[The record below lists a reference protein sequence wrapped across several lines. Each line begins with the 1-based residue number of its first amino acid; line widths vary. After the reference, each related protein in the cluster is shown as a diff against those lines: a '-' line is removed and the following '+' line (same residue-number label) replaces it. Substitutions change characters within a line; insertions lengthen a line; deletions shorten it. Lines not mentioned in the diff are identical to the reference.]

1 MSDTPVRRTPWA
13 TRHHHLGSEVRVR
26 TYPAAGPSRGI
37 ILAVHGFRG
46 DHHGL
51 DLLVRHLPGY
61 TVVVPDL
68 PGFGDSTA
76 FTGSVHDAA
85 AYAGTIEVLRTDL
98 GLPASTI
105 LLGHSFGSIVAA
117 LHAAAHPGAFSLLVL
132 VNPICEPAL
141 EGRQAL
147 FSRLAAGY
155 YAAGRML
162 PEPLGLAVLRSRL
175 VVDVMSAMMGTS
187 GDPATQAYVV
197 DQHRRY
203 FSRFANR
210 SSLQEAFASS
220 IRDTVRHVAPEIAMP
235 TLLVVGELDDLGS
248 VPGQYAL
255 ASEFAHA
262 RIEVIAGVGHL
273 IHYERPAEAAR
284 FIEAFLVDQETTP
297 LE

>member
-1 MSDTPVRRTPWA
+1 MSESPARRVPFT
-13 TRHHHLGSEVRVR
+13 TRHHHLGSEMVVR
-26 TYPAAGPSRGI
+26 TYPASGPSHGI
-37 ILAVHGFRG
+37 ILAIHGFRG

-76 FTGSVHDAA
+76 FTASVHDAA
-85 AYAGTIEVLRTDL
+85 TYAGVIEVLRADL
-98 GLPASTI
+98 GLPESTT

-117 LHAAAHPGAFSLLVL
+117 FHAAAYPGAFARLVL

-210 SSLQEAFASS
+210 SSLQESFASS
-220 IRDTVRHVAPEIAMP
+220 IRDTVRDVAPEITAP

-255 ASEFAHA
+255 AAAFPQA
-262 RIEVIAGVGHL
+262 RIEIIAGVGHL
-273 IHYERPAEAAR
+273 IHYERPAEAAH
-284 FIEAFLVDQETTP
+284 FIELFLVD
-297 LE
+297 

>member
-1 MSDTPVRRTPWA
+1 MSDTPA
-13 TRHHHLGSEVRVR
+13 TRTAWTTSHDHLGSRIRVR
-26 TYPAAGPSRGI
+26 TYPSCGPSQGI
-37 ILAVHGFRG
+37 ILAIHGFRG

-68 PGFGDSTA
+68 PGFGESTA
-76 FTGSVHDAA
+76 FTGSLHDAA
-85 AYAGTIEVLRTDL
+85 AYAEVIEVLRTDL
-98 GLPASTI
+98 GLPASTT
-105 LLGHSFGSIVAA
+105 LLGHSFGSIAA
-117 LHAAAHPGAFSLLVL
+117 SLHAAGHPGAFARLVL

-162 PEPLGLAVLRSRL
+162 PERPGLAVLRSRL
-175 VVDVMSAMMGTS
+175 VVDVMSAMMTTS
-187 GDPATQAYVV
+187 RDEPTRAYIV

-203 FSRFANR
+203 FSRFASR
-210 SSLQEAFASS
+210 RSLQEAFASS
-220 IRDTVRHVAPEIAMP
+220 IRDTVRDSAAAIPVP

-255 ASEFAHA
+255 AAGFPDA

-273 IHYERPAEAAR
+273 IHYERPATAAR
-284 FIEAFLVDQETTP
+284 HIMDFLSTSR
-297 LE
+297 

>member
-1 MSDTPVRRTPWA
+1 MSDYPAYRTPW
-13 TRHHHLGSEVRVR
+13 TTSHRHLGSDLRVR
-26 TYPAAGPSRGI
+26 TYPAQGPSRGT
-37 ILAVHGFRG
+37 ILAIHGFRG

-61 TVVVPDL
+61 TIVVPDL

-76 FTGSVHDAA
+76 FTTARHDAA
-85 AYAGTIEVLRTDL
+85 TYATVIEALRTDL
-98 GLPASTI
+98 GLPDTAT

-117 LHAAAHPGAFSLLVL
+117 QYAAAHPGAFAHLVL

-141 EGRQAL
+141 EGRQAV

-162 PEPLGLAVLRSRL
+162 PGPLGLAVLRSRL
-175 VVDVMSAMMGTS
+175 VVDIMSTAMGTS

-203 FSRFANR
+203 FSGFANR
-210 SSLQEAFASS
+210 AILQEAFASS
-220 IRDTVRHVAPEIAMP
+220 IRDTVRDVAPAIRTP

-248 VPGQYAL
+248 VPGQYSLAAL
-255 ASEFAHA
+255 FAQA
-262 RIEVIAGVGHL
+262 NIEVLAGVGHL
-273 IHYERPAEAAR
+273 IHYERPGTTAR
-284 FIEAFLVDQETTP
+284 LVDAFLAAEP
-297 LE
+297 AG

>member
-1 MSDTPVRRTPWA
+1 MSESPARRVPFT
-13 TRHHHLGSEVRVR
+13 TRHHHLGSEMVVR
-26 TYPAAGPSRGI
+26 TYPASGPSHGI
-37 ILAVHGFRG
+37 ILAIHGFRG

-76 FTGSVHDAA
+76 FTASVHDAA
-85 AYAGTIEVLRTDL
+85 TYAGVIEVLRADL
-98 GLPASTI
+98 GLPESTT

-117 LHAAAHPGAFSLLVL
+117 FHAAAYPGAFARLVL

-187 GDPATQAYVV
+187 GDAATQAYVV

-210 SSLQEAFASS
+210 SSLQESFTSS
-220 IRDTVRHVAPEIAMP
+220 IRDTVRDVAPEITTP

-255 ASEFAHA
+255 AAAFPQA
-262 RIEVIAGVGHL
+262 RIEIIAGVGHL
-273 IHYERPAEAAR
+273 IHYERPAEAAH
-284 FIEAFLVDQETTP
+284 FIESFLVD
-297 LE
+297 